1 MCKVKQK
8 MINLQTSLSVG
19 SKGDDIYEDDEIEIS
34 LKDTNDNRKSN
45 ISTLSINDQMSKTFD
60 LGQKKANVPKLD
72 FSSLK
77 HNKEF
82 KDWYKYSIK
91 LETSV
96 KSLRAR
102 IKVLED
108 DLEDCNNKNQN
119 LRKQNANLYSL
130 NKKLMVNI
138 KDLKQ
143 KIVDTKERYNWRV
156 RRAQQYGVNELEMTL
171 PRFETEGD
179 NEYRQITDDVDFED
193 YRSTESYSATQNFE
207 RKQLRANT
215 ITDNDNSWN

>member
-143 KIVDTKERYNWRV
+143 KIVDTKERYN
-156 RRAQQYGVNELEMTL
+156 
-171 PRFETEGD
+171 
-179 NEYRQITDDVDFED
+179 
-193 YRSTESYSATQNFE
+193 
-207 RKQLRANT
+207 
-215 ITDNDNSWN
+215 